1 MEQNDRTGQMGYP
14 PPSQPKQSARPYK
27 PPVEPFYPSYQPG
40 YGQPY
45 GAPPDGFSSPQTEG
59 QPVAPAPSFGYPG
72 QTNPMPQPPVAGQPA
87 PGGQNAPVH
96 PDGPPPLTGN
106 PNQGRVPPP
115 GPAPSFAVPP
125 APQGMGA
132 QGNAVYADPA
142 VQNVYQG
149 PVYAAKASETAP
161 NPPPFPQGTAAGQ
174 PGVSSQNGP
183 QGRFQKAGGP
193 ASPHPPQPSKPSGNP
208 NYVPRKATKAYQ
220 NMLNT
225 ARQPKTL
232 VMLALVL
239 VYGILFSETIL
250 RAGLGLSVPL
260 TVAVFCGISVWY
272 CKTSGVGFSK
282 PAMVLL
288 LPIGLIAASFLFIDS
303 GATHFFNMCLLF
315 VLIPIQLAAM
325 ARAHTADLFS
335 LESFKRAFLEVFC
348 RPFSN
353 LDMPFLAFSRKKEHD
368 PGKTRT
374 ALGILIGVLVALP
387 VGFLFI
393 VLFSSADANFSS
405 LFGRTFQFLIQN
417 VEFIIT
423 DVFFGLIIA
432 LFCAA
437 LFIGLKGRHGEEI
450 PKRETQ
456 SAPARKGGLPA
467 AAVGGFLTVIVLIH
481 AVFVGVQF
489 QYLFGSGKGLLPNDW
504 TYSQYARWGYVELS
518 IALLIAL
525 ILVVVVLY
533 TSKRKENGRLPIYIS
548 LSLTALILCDFVVLA
563 SSIYRMLL
571 YMKMYNLT
579 VTRLLVLWSIILMGL
594 CMLWLLGRV
603 WFARFK
609 VLRWCAVTVIAMV
622 VVLNVANVDVLTAK
636 VNVDR
641 YLAGQTQEIDCWYLS
656 KLSPAVAPQLER
668 LLNTD
673 VKEQARAALRVHS
686 YKLEQ
691 KNWCNFAFPDLEAR
705 KVMERNNISSSR
717 YYDFY
722 SASQEFYGSG
732 GREL

>member
-14 PPSQPKQSARPYK
+14 PQPKEPARPYK

-40 YGQPY
+40 YGPPY
-45 GAPPDGFSSPQTEG
+45 GVPVQTAG
-59 QPVAPAPSFGYPG
+59 QPPASPLGYPG
-72 QTNPMPQPPVAGQPA
+72 QTNPMPQPLAAGQPA
-87 PGGQNAPVH
+87 PGGQSASVH
-96 PDGPPPLTGN
+96 PDGPPPLAGN
-106 PNQGRVPPP
+106 PNGGS
-115 GPAPSFAVPP
+115 GPASPFAPPSGPRET
-125 APQGMGA
+125 GA
-132 QGNAVYADPA
+132 QCADPA

-149 PVYAAKASETAP
+149 PVYAARASGEASEI
-161 NPPPFPQGTAAGQ
+161 PPLSRETAAEQ
-174 PGVSSQNGP
+174 PGASFQNSP
-183 QGRFQKAGGP
+183 QTQFHNAAGP
-193 ASPHPPQPSKPSGNP
+193 ASPYPPRPSRPTGNP

-220 NMLNT
+220 TMLNT
-225 ARQPKTL
+225 ARQPKPL
-232 VMLALVL
+232 GMLALVL

-272 CKTSGVGFSK
+272 CKTSGVGFYK

-325 ARAHTADLFS
+325 AQAHTADLFS

-353 LDMPFLAFSRKKEHD
+353 LDMPFLAFSRKKEHV
-368 PGKTRT
+368 PGKNRT
-374 ALGILIGVLVALP
+374 ALGILVGILVALP
-387 VGFLFI
+387 VGLLFI
-393 VLFSSADANFSS
+393 ALFSSADANFSS
-405 LFGRTFQFLIQN
+405 LFGRTFQFIAQN
-417 VEFIIT
+417 IGFIVT
-423 DVFFGLIIA
+423 DVFFGLVIA

-437 LFIGLKGRHGEEI
+437 LFIGLKGRQGEGTSQ
-450 PKRETQ
+450 KDTQ
-456 SAPARKGGLPA
+456 GAPIRKGGLPA
-467 AAVGGFLTVIVLIH
+467 AAVGSFLTVIVLIH
-481 AVFVGVQF
+481 AAFVGVQF

-525 ILVVVVLY
+525 ILVAVVLF

-548 LSLTALILCDFVVLA
+548 LSLTALILCDFVILA

-579 VTRLLVLWSIILMGL
+579 VTRLLVLWSIVLMGL

-603 WFARFK
+603 WFAQFK

-622 VVLNVANVDVLTAK
+622 IVLNVANVDVLVAR

-641 YLAGQTQEIDCWYLS
+641 YLAGQTQEIDCRYLS
-656 KLSPAVAPQLER
+656 TLSPAAAPQVER

-673 VKEQARAALRVHS
+673 VKVEARAALRVQS
-686 YKLEQ
+686 YKLDR
-691 KNWCNFAFPDLEAR
+691 KNWRNFAVPDLEAR

-717 YYDFY
+717 YYTGSY
-722 SASQEFYGSG
+722 SASQEFYGAG
-732 GREL
+732 GREI

>member
-14 PPSQPKQSARPYK
+14 PQPKEPARPYK
-27 PPVEPFYPSYQPG
+27 PPVEPFDPSYQPG
-40 YGQPY
+40 YGPPY
-45 GAPPDGFSSPQTEG
+45 GAPVQTAG
-59 QPVAPAPSFGYPG
+59 QPPASPLGYPG
-72 QTNPMPQPPVAGQPA
+72 QTNPMPQPPAVGQPV
-87 PGGQNAPVH
+87 PGGQSASVH
-96 PDGPPPLTGN
+96 PDGPPPLAGN
-106 PNQGRVPPP
+106 SNGGSGPASSFVPPP
-115 GPAPSFAVPP
+115 GPQETGT
-125 APQGMGA
+125 QGKA
-132 QGNAVYADPA
+132 ACEDPA
-142 VQNVYQG
+142 VQNVYHG
-149 PVYAAKASETAP
+149 PAYAARASGEASEI
-161 NPPPFPQGTAAGQ
+161 PPPSRETAAGQ
-174 PGVSSQNGP
+174 PGASFQNGP
-183 QGRFQKAGGP
+183 QAQFHNAGGP
-193 ASPHPPQPSKPSGNP
+193 ASPYPPRPSRPAGNP

-260 TVAVFCGISVWY
+260 TVVVFCGISVWY
-272 CKTSGVGFSK
+272 CKTSGVGFHK

-288 LPIGLIAASFLFIDS
+288 FPIGLIAASFLFIDS

-315 VLIPIQLAAM
+315 VLIPIQLASM

-335 LESFKRAFLEVFC
+335 MESFKRAFLEVFC

-353 LDMPFLAFSRKKEHD
+353 LDMPFLAFSRKKERD
-368 PGKTRT
+368 PGQNRT
-374 ALGILIGVLVALP
+374 ALGILIGILVALP
-387 VGFLFI
+387 VGLLFI
-393 VLFSSADANFSS
+393 ALFSSADANFSS
-405 LFGRTFQFLIQN
+405 LFGRTFQFLAQN
-417 VEFIIT
+417 VGFIIT

-437 LFIGLKGRHGEEI
+437 LFIGLKGRREEGT
-450 PKRETQ
+450 PQRAAQGT
-456 SAPARKGGLPA
+456 PVRKGGLPA
-467 AAVGGFLTVIVLIH
+467 AAVGSFLTVIVLIH

-525 ILVVVVLY
+525 ILVAVVLF

-548 LSLTALILCDFVVLA
+548 LSLTALILCDFVILA

-571 YMKMYNLT
+571 YMRMYNLT
-579 VTRLLVLWSIILMGL
+579 VTRLLVLWSIVLMGL

-603 WFARFK
+603 WFPRFK

-622 VVLNVANVDVLTAK
+622 IVLNVANVDVLTAK

-641 YLAGQTQEIDCWYLS
+641 YLAGQTQEIDCRYLS
-656 KLSPAVAPQLER
+656 TLSPAAAPQVER

-673 VKEQARAALRVHS
+673 VKVEARAALRVQS
-686 YKLEQ
+686 YKLDR
-691 KNWCNFAFPDLEAR
+691 KNWRNFAVPDLEAR

-717 YYDFY
+717 YYTGSY

-732 GREL
+732 GREI